1 MNHENR
7 ASLINNYATEIVD
20 GMDMKTLC
28 VFAIQTIEQNMK
40 DFSDEEVITEIKDH
54 YPHLLED

>member
-7 ASLINNYATEIVD
+7 RSLINNYANEIVD
-20 GMDMKTLC
+20 DMELETLL
-28 VFAIQTIEQNMK
+28 VFAIETIEQKMK
-40 DFSDEEVITEIKDH
+40 DYSDEEVITEIKDH